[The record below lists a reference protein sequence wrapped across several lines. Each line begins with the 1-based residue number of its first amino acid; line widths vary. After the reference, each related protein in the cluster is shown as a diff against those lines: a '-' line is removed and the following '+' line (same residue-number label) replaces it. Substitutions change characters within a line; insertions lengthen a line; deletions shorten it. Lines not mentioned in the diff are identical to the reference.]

1 MKLFTGLPEMFPL
14 LKISFVCPSPGKI
27 LFRRSHVRD
36 VAMKRLRFIDDYCR
50 VRQTSVGSPC
60 LPPGTLSL

>member
-1 MKLFTGLPEMFPL
+1 MNLFSGLPFYFL
-14 LKISFVCPSPGKI
+14 HLYFIYVLIYSAFKHLILKISFASSSPGKI

-50 VRQTSVGSPC
+50 VR
-60 LPPGTLSL
+60 